1 MKKKILI
8 VGSSGFLGGF
18 LKKKLSNSFH
28 ILLSHKQKKRILDI
42 CEYSKLSDYIK
53 KNKID
58 ILINC
63 TGQFS
68 NISKTF
74 TKTTIAGNKNIIS
87 LSRKLGFRVV
97 FLSTTSI
104 FDKRNLKYK
113 KMKLKAESLYKKSNI
128 DYKIFQVANVYDS
141 SFKKKGLLRNLKLFF
156 KDDLKKVE
164 VINKSSYRN
173 FIYIEDFCNLV
184 LLILKNWKKF
194 RSKKI
199 VLVTENAKIEDLIA
213 YFKKKYPFKS
223 INLKNLKFK
232 KCKESNIRLNNSLIA
247 KNYFKYKK
255 TTYLSKV
262 IKNL

>member
-8 VGSSGFLGGF
+8 IGSSGFLGSF
-18 LKKKLSNSFH
+18 LKKKLSNNFH
-28 ILLSHKQKKRILDI
+28 VFLSHKQKKRIINI
-42 CEYSKLSDYIK
+42 CEYSKLNDFIK
-53 KNKID
+53 KNNLD

-74 TKTTIAGNKNIIS
+74 RETTIVGNKNIIS
-87 LSRKLGFRVV
+87 LSRKFGFKVV

-104 FDKRNLKYK
+104 FDKRKKKYTE
-113 KMKLKAESLYKKSNI
+113 MKLRAENLYKKSNI
-128 DYKIFQVANVYDS
+128 NYKIFQVANVYDS

-156 KDDLKKVE
+156 KNNLKKVE

-173 FIYIEDFCNLV
+173 FIYIDDFCNLV
-184 LLILKNWKKF
+184 LLIVKNWEKF

-199 VLVTENAKIEDLIA
+199 VLATENAKIENIIT
-213 YFKKKYPFKS
+213 YFKYKYPLKS
-223 INLKNLKFK
+223 INPKNLKFK
-232 KCKESNIRLNNSLIA
+232 NSKESNIKLNNSLIA

-255 TTYLSKV
+255 TTYLSKI